1 MNSGQT
7 DRGDVILRNNWA
19 ARTARDHPICTTPHI
34 HSTANAFKITLSA
47 MEWSTNITRRVYLQ
61 L

>member
-47 MEWSTNITRRVYLQ
+47 ME
-61 L
+61 